1 MLAIA
6 SRSSVASRSDMIEKL
21 VKMLSQ
27 RRVSRG

>member
-6 SRSSVASRSDMIEKL
+6 SPSRVASRSGMIEKL